1 MIFAPTDIKTDVTK
15 YETQIVVLE
24 SKIDSLHAKNTTLE
38 VQADSLVLE
47 VAKYDRKIKN
57 LNTKIML
64 SKKKHRNSLMLLIL
78 SVMMSWNSFS
88 QTVTDTTRIVLTKPI
103 AKLVVKDLIS
113 FDGLEKTNK
122 TLNQL
127 IEETN
132 NRLDKSLKLNTNLS
146 QQVKN
151 YQLIISDKDVQL
163 QTSDVLSKELQKEL
177 KKEARAKKLYKIGS
191 GIGVFATLLL
201 LAQ

>member
-1 MIFAPTDIKTDVTK
+1 
-15 YETQIVVLE
+15 
-24 SKIDSLHAKNTTLE
+24 
-38 VQADSLVLE
+38 
-47 VAKYDRKIKN
+47 
-57 LNTKIML
+57 
-64 SKKKHRNSLMLLIL
+64 
-78 SVMMSWNSFS
+78 MMSWSSFS

-113 FDGLEKTNK
+113 FDGLEKTNR

-127 IEETN
+127 IVETN

-151 YQLIISDKDVQL
+151 YKLIISDKDVQL

-177 KKEARAKKLYKIGS
+177 KKQARAKKLYQIGS

>member
-1 MIFAPTDIKTDVTK
+1 
-15 YETQIVVLE
+15 
-24 SKIDSLHAKNTTLE
+24 
-38 VQADSLVLE
+38 
-47 VAKYDRKIKN
+47 
-57 LNTKIML
+57 
-64 SKKKHRNSLMLLIL
+64 
-78 SVMMSWNSFS
+78 MMSWNSFS

-127 IEETN
+127 IVETN

-151 YQLIISDKDVQL
+151 YKIIIGDKDVQI
-163 QTSDVLSKELQKEL
+163 QTSDILSKELQKEL
-177 KKEARAKKLYKIGS
+177 KKEARAKKLYQIGS

>member
-1 MIFAPTDIKTDVTK
+1 MI
-15 YETQIVVLE
+15 
-24 SKIDSLHAKNTTLE
+24 
-38 VQADSLVLE
+38 
-47 VAKYDRKIKN
+47 
-57 LNTKIML
+57 
-64 SKKKHRNSLMLLIL
+64 
-78 SVMMSWNSFS
+78 SWNSFS